1 VALPTSNGMKAF
13 ITGISG
19 FVGAGLARRLLKEG
33 YEVHGLVRPTAN
45 LWRLEEVSD
54 SLHMHEGDL
63 LEQASIVRALQAA
76 KPDVVF
82 HLGVYG
88 AYSTQKDKEKILQ
101 TSVLSTL
108 TLLEAAKEVGAG
120 MFVNTGSSSEYGTK
134 DHPMRED
141 ERIDPNSYYAVGKA
155 AQTLLCQHFAHEE
168 KFPVVTLRLFS
179 VYGPYEEPGR
189 LVPTVILHALS
200 GKEILISDPMVAR
213 DFIYLDDVTRALFL
227 ASKNPA
233 LAGEIVNLGTGIEH
247 TLGDMADAIIKNTK
261 TNSAYTIGG
270 TEKRS
275 FDTHTWVAD
284 AGKIKSLLGFTPRY
298 TLDEGVA
305 ESVSWFKQHADYYK
319 K

>member
-1 VALPTSNGMKAF
+1 MKAF

-33 YEVHGLVRPTAN
+33 HEVHGFVRPSSN
-45 LWRLEEVSD
+45 LWRLNEIKD
-54 SLHMHEGDL
+54 SLDLHEGDL
-63 LEQASIVRALQAA
+63 CNKESLSRALHAA

-108 TLLEAAKEVGAG
+108 SFLEVAKEVGVR

-179 VYGPYEEPGR
+179 VYGPFEEPGR
-189 LVPTVILHALS
+189 LVPTVILNAIHNKDIQLA
-200 GKEILISDPMVAR
+200 DPHIAR
-213 DFIYLDDVTRALFL
+213 DFIYLDDVADAYITAAKRPDLSGQVF
-227 ASKNPA
+227 N
-233 LAGEIVNLGTGIEH
+233 IGTGTQV
-247 TLGDMADAIIKNTK
+247 TLQDLADAVIAETK
-261 TNSAYTIGG
+261 SSSKVLLGMY
-270 TEKRS
+270 EKRS
-275 FDTHTWVAD
+275 FDTLTWVAD
-284 AGKIKSLLGFTPRY
+284 TEKTKKLLNFSVRY
-298 TLDEGVA
+298 GLTGGLK
-305 ESVSWFKQHADYYK
+305 ESIVWFQQHADHYK